1 MRSYGVGL
9 GAATQWLFNF
19 VITEITPRAVN
30 NIGWKTFLMFGIFCT
45 VMGVFVTFFL
55 KETKGRT
62 LEEMDLLFG
71 AVNEEQRR
79 ADIEST
85 LQKNNTT
92 HAEHQEKEAG
102 R

>member
-1 MRSYGVGL
+1 
-9 GAATQWLFNF
+9 
-19 VITEITPRAVN
+19 
-30 NIGWKTFLMFGIFCT
+30 MFGIFCT
-45 VMGVFVTFFL
+45 AMGVFVTIFV

-79 ADIEST
+79 VDIENT
-85 LQKNNTT
+85 LHKNNRG
-92 HAEHQEKEAG
+92 HAEHQEKEAE

>member
-1 MRSYGVGL
+1 
-9 GAATQWLFNF
+9 
-19 VITEITPRAVN
+19 
-30 NIGWKTFLMFGIFCT
+30 MFGIFCT
-45 VMGVFVTFFL
+45 AMGVFVTFFL

-92 HAEHQEKEAG
+92 HAEQEKEAG
-102 R
+102 H